1 MKYIIDGHNLIPN
14 IPGLTL
20 SDLDDEVQLI
30 RLIQEY
36 CRLSRSQAELFFDGA
51 PPAYKLQGGGG
62 SVHMHF
68 VRKGTSADDA
78 IIQYMHHAGQNKQNL
93 TLVTSDHRIHAEA
106 RSLGIKILESPMF
119 ARVMIQML
127 RAAQDT
133 RSKAEPELSSSEVD
147 QWLEIFGS
155 DRNKNS

>member
-1 MKYIIDGHNLIPN
+1 MKYLIDGHNLIPN

-51 PPAYKLQGGGG
+51 PPAHKLQGGGG
-62 SVHMHF
+62 SVHTHF
-68 VRKGTSADDA
+68 VRKGMPADDA
-78 IIQYMHHAGQNKQNL
+78 IIQYMYHTGRSTQNL
-93 TLVTSDHRIHAEA
+93 TLVTSDHRIQAEA
-106 RSLGIKILESPMF
+106 RSLGIKLLESPAF
-119 ARVMIQML
+119 AREMIQKL
-127 RAAQDT
+127 RTGEET
-133 RSKAEPELSSSEVD
+133 RSKTEPEISSGEVD

-155 DRNKNS
+155 GPKKNS